1 MTPSRLAG
9 VWIFRYFCKNELS
22 MSTRQALKVFEDKRI
37 RTFWDDSEEKWFFSI
52 ADVVVALTDSQDVKQ
67 YVKRLRSR
75 DKELGAVWGTICTP
89 HNLFLQTENFI
100 HLTVQTFRAF
110 SALSSPF
117 PPRRQNHS
125 SAGLHRWEPKGFTRC
140 RTRNWS

>member
-1 MTPSRLAG
+1 
-9 VWIFRYFCKNELS
+9 
-22 MSTRQALKVFEDKRI
+22 MSTTQALKVFEDKRI

-89 HNLFLQTENFI
+89 PSIHFYRRKTSFI
-100 HLTVQTFRAF
+100 
-110 SALSSPF
+110 
-117 PPRRQNHS
+117 
-125 SAGLHRWEPKGFTRC
+125 
-140 RTRNWS
+140 